1 MGLRESVIY
10 LENKCKVFRL
20 SRKYASRMDYS
31 DLSLYKFKEGDK
43 KVFKC
48 LFEAYYPRLCS
59 FAYKYLHNDQTS
71 EDIVQEVLS
80 DLWQKRQSIHIKISL
95 KSFLYTSVKNKCLNQ
110 ISKQITYEKKLSDYK
125 SFDSESM
132 DDYNYIE
139 EEVHANLHKA
149 INSLPEKSREVV
161 LLSMYETSNL
171 DIVEELNISVNT
183 VKSNK
188 RRAYKM
194 LREMLR

>member
-1 MGLRESVIY
+1 
-10 LENKCKVFRL
+10 
-20 SRKYASRMDYS
+20 MDYP
-31 DLSLYKFKEGDK
+31 DLSLYKFKQGDK
-43 KVFKC
+43 KVFKY

-59 FAYKYLHNDQTS
+59 FAFKYMQNDQAG

-80 DLWQKRQSIHIKISL
+80 DLWQRRQSVHIKTSL
-95 KSFLYTSVKNKCLNQ
+95 KSFLYTSVKNRCLNQ
-110 ISKQITYEKKLSDYK
+110 ISKQITYEKKLSEHK
-125 SFDSESM
+125 GFGSESM

-149 INSLPEKSREVV
+149 INSLPEKAREVV
-161 LLSMYETSNL
+161 LLSMHETPNL

-194 LREMLR
+194 LREMLG

>member
-1 MGLRESVIY
+1 
-10 LENKCKVFRL
+10 
-20 SRKYASRMDYS
+20 MDYP
-31 DLSLYKFKEGDK
+31 DLSLYKLKQGDK
-43 KVFKC
+43 KVFNH
-48 LFEAYYPRLCS
+48 LFEIYYPRLCS
-59 FAYKYLHNDQTS
+59 FAFKYMQNNQTS

-80 DLWQKRQSIHIKISL
+80 DLWQKRQSIHITTSL
-95 KSFLYTSVKNKCLNQ
+95 KSFLYTSVKNRCLNQ
-110 ISKQITYEKKLSDYK
+110 ISKQITYDKKLSDYK
-125 SFDSESM
+125 DLDSESM

-149 INSLPEKSREVV
+149 INSLPEKAREVV
-161 LLSMYETSNL
+161 LLSMHETPNL